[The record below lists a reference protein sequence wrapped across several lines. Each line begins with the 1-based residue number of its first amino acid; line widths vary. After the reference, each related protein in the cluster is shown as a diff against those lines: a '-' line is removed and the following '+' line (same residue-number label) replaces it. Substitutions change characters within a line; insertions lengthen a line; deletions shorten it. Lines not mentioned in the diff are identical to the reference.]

1 MVNSTIFEK
10 VRHAYVSN
18 DVCMGDLMAEMT
30 IGNYSLE
37 DIFDTIIA
45 LKEWADGDKFYR
57 LMGTDDFSV
66 DNLEQIVPTKTSE

>member
-10 VRHAYVSN
+10 VKRTYVSN

-57 LMGTDDFSV
+57 LIGTDDFSV
-66 DNLEQIVPTKTSE
+66 DNLEQIVPIKTSE

>member
-1 MVNSTIFEK
+1 MVSSTIFEK
-10 VRHAYVSN
+10 VKHTYVSN
-18 DVCMGDLMAEMT
+18 DICMGELMAEMT

-57 LMGTDDFSV
+57 LIGTNDFSV
-66 DNLEQIVPTKTSE
+66 DNLEQIVI